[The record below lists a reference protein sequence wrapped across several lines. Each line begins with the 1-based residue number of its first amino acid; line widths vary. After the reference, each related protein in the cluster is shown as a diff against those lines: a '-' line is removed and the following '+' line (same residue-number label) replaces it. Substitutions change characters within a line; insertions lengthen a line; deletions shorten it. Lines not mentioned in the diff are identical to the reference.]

1 MKIQHGNYELLYS
14 SSIILIDD
22 LPLQMTL
29 PDEIEGD
36 LVIVFKFKKDASVN
50 GSITRITPIDTLHL
64 DIEFV
69 NFYGSEEIGN
79 TKLMELG
86 SLRRIP
92 LFLNYRINALKGAT
106 RTVLLNFYL
115 RKEV

>member
-1 MKIQHGNYELLYS
+1 MKIQLENYELLYS
-14 SSIILIDD
+14 GSIILIDD

-29 PDEIEGD
+29 SDEIEGD
-36 LVIVFKFKKDASVN
+36 LVIIFKFKKDASVN
-50 GSITRITPIDTLHL
+50 GSITRLTPIDTLHL
-64 DIEFV
+64 DIEFI
-69 NFYGSEEIGN
+69 NFIGSEEIGN

-86 SLRRIP
+86 TLRKIP
-92 LFLNYRINALKGAT
+92 LFLNYRINVLKGVS